1 MIKMTLFKVYYAD
14 GKTRKH
20 ISWDKKTL
28 LDSIEEKIASVEPI
42 TDLVGNTYQDIIS
55 QGRNYD

>member
-1 MIKMTLFKVYYAD
+1 MTLFKVRFED
-14 GKTRKH
+14 GRVQKH

-28 LDSIEEKIASVEPI
+28 LDSIEEKITSVEPI